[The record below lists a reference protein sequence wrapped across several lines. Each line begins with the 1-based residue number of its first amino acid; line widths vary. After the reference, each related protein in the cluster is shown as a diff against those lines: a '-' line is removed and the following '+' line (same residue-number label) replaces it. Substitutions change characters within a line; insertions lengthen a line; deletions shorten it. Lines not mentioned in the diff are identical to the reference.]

1 MAACFICLT
10 SPFLVRKWI
19 SKILL
24 SFLSIPGTSF
34 GSTANSFTDLSNPAT
49 GIVTLTGVELS
60 LSEKVT

>member
-1 MAACFICLT
+1 M
-10 SPFLVRKWI
+10 